1 MSEYTDSSYWIGKA
15 LQYEADLDVTRQRL
29 HKLEV
34 FYKAVAR
41 LTLNHDVVNST
52 DGNEYA
58 SVAPSKLGPLLET
71 IDPEWWRNTEA
82 Q

>member
-1 MSEYTDSSYWIGKA
+1 MSDDSYWINKA
-15 LQYEADLDVTRQRL
+15 LAHEADLDVTRNRMYRL
-29 HKLEV
+29 ET
-34 FYKAVAR
+34 FYKAVAN
-41 LTLNHDVVNST
+41 LTLNHDVIACI

-71 IDPEWWRNTEA
+71 IDPKWYDLNKE